1 MINKL
6 LISLYSLLLLFG
18 TFSSSANN
26 VHELPRHRAYTWSS
40 LSLEDLQG
48 DIRIPVIFINFA
60 DNNNDNEK
68 AVSSSNQELW
78 MGRLNDRSTANHMG
92 EDGSVNDYFLA
103 QSYGRLNVT
112 FENIGS
118 YTASGRAS
126 GYTDY
131 GVCSKMLRQ
140 AVQSLPEMD
149 WSRYD
154 SNDDKEVDCL
164 LAIYAGHSDDDTSSR
179 NANITSIYP
188 HRNWMSNIGDGREA
202 LGGGYFLESYVMA
215 NNLRHHSTSLA
226 ATNTICH
233 ELSHGI
239 LDLTDYYKNLTSYM
253 GQYDAMCYGYR
264 QMNYGASTDHCCDFT
279 SFNRMYL
286 GWLTPDEL
294 TEPCHVRLDP
304 LSTSGEACVIFDPAD
319 DNHFFLLENRVAL
332 PDSWDAHL
340 PASGLVVVEVNWER
354 NAFEYHNVNSAP
366 RKNIRV
372 ICAATGQGLAI
383 PNDSYLNFD
392 QSQVPYGIEGRDAI
406 PASVHPLFATQTVTH
421 ITVNEDQ
428 SVDFDYR
435 GGGAGIET
443 IANDDVAPTTCYDLQ
458 GQRIDSATRGFRI
471 RNHSLSYMIR

>member
-1 MINKL
+1 MINKVLIFLFPFVL
-6 LISLYSLLLLFG
+6 LSN
-18 TFSSSANN
+18 TFSTLADN

-48 DIRIPVIFINFA
+48 DICIPVIFINFA
-60 DNNNDNEK
+60 ESNNDNEK

-78 MGRLNDRSTANHMG
+78 MSRLNERSTSNHM
-92 EDGSVNDYFLA
+92 EEEGSVNDYFLA
-103 QSYGRLNVT
+103 QSYGKLNVT

-131 GVCSKMLRQ
+131 GVCGTMLRQ
-140 AVQSLPEMD
+140 AVQSLTEVD

-154 SNDDKEVDCL
+154 CNGDKEVDCL

-188 HRNWMSNIGDGREA
+188 HRNWMSNVGNGREA
-202 LGGGYFLESYVMA
+202 LSEGYYLESYVFA

-239 LDLTDYYKNLTSYM
+239 LDLTDYYKSLTSYL

-264 QMNYGASTDHCCDFT
+264 QMSYGASTDHCCDFT

-294 TEPCHVRLDP
+294 TQPCHVKLNS

-319 DNHFFLLENRVAL
+319 VNHFFLLENRAAL

-354 NAFEYHNVNSAP
+354 NAFEFHNVNSAR

-372 ICAATGQGLAI
+372 ICAATAQGLAI

-392 QSQVPYGIEGRDAI
+392 QSQVPYGIQGRDAI
-406 PASVHPLFATQTVTH
+406 PASVHSLFATQTVTN
-421 ITVNEDQ
+421 IIVNENHT
-428 SVDFDYR
+428 VEFDFM
-435 GGGAGIET
+435 GGGAGIEAVT
-443 IANDDVAPTTCYDLQ
+443 SDPTASLPSYDLL
-458 GQRIDSATRGFRI
+458 GQRIGPGAEGFRI
-471 RNHSLSYMIR
+471 LNHRLGYMIR